1 MEVKYKIVIIKSG
14 IGNFTWHLMSKGYN
28 NSFRKI
34 SEAPQM
40 FTSKSGMRK
49 TIEQL
54 SRALQCPVEYFD
66 LSQDY
71 EE

>member
-1 MEVKYKIVIIKSG
+1 MKYKIVTIKSG
-14 IGNFTWHLMSKGYN
+14 IGNFTWHLMSRGHN

-34 SEAPQM
+34 AEAPQM
-40 FTSKSGMRK
+40 FTCKFGMEK
-49 TIEQL
+49 TINQL
-54 SRALQCPVEYFD
+54 ASALKCPIEFFD

>member
-1 MEVKYKIVIIKSG
+1 MNYKIVVVKSG
-14 IGNFTWHLMSKGYN
+14 MGNFTWHLMGRGYN

-34 SEAPQM
+34 SEAPRM
-40 FTSKSGMRK
+40 FTSRSGMDK
-49 TIEQL
+49 TIKKL
-54 SRALQCPVEYFD
+54 SRALNCPIEFFD